1 MFYIWLPSEMWFCWK
16 TTKLDFLTSPPA
28 DFWYVC
34 NATMI
39 ADAIHPE
46 DFPPRVGDIC
56 THGSG

>member
-1 MFYIWLPSEMWFCWK
+1 
-16 TTKLDFLTSPPA
+16 
-28 DFWYVC
+28 
-34 NATMI
+34 MI